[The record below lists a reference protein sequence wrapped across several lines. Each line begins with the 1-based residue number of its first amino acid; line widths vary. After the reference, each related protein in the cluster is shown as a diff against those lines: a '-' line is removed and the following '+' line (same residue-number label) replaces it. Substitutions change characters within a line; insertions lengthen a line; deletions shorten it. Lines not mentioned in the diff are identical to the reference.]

1 MPASPPEDDAL
12 DIVDDLHRAAAP
24 ERSWRVLVVD
34 DEPDVVQATLFAL
47 RDERIDGR
55 PLSLLTAGTAAEAEL
70 LIQADAEIAVLLLDV
85 VMESADAGL
94 RLVERV
100 RALPGRQA
108 LRIILRTGQAGYA
121 PELEVIRRY
130 DINDYKTKAELT
142 QLRLLTCLTVAIRGF
157 HQLRRIE
164 AHQRGLEKVVRAS
177 GRLMSERGSF
187 QAFADGVLT
196 QICTIVDGQ
205 PDGVLVL
212 RLGAAPGPQA
222 HGEMA
227 AEVVAGAGAF
237 ARLVGRQAE
246 TLPEPLRG
254 ALSHVNGADV
264 AHHGGYG
271 VVRAHAQ
278 DGDALL
284 VLFSL
289 SSPMDEVA
297 TGLLELFA
305 VNLSLAYDD
314 VKAYIELQHR
324 AHHDRETGL
333 ANRAG
338 LKAQLGTATGLEFAQ
353 VAVGDLQEIRGVLGE
368 AVARRAL
375 QDLALRLQ
383 QVLGGQAQ
391 VARLEGDRF
400 ALAMPGPVPD
410 ALVQR
415 LLAALAQ
422 PLSVGDM
429 ALQLPMALGWSQ
441 GGTSVDQAIDEAG
454 LMVARQAP
462 GRQVR
467 SASFSAAVRE
477 QVHRRMALLAD
488 LDAAL
493 AEDRIEMYLQ
503 PQVRLADQNSVG
515 AEALVR
521 WRTREGSLVMPDHFI
536 AVAEHT
542 GAIVQIGQR
551 MVEKAVAHLASWP
564 HPRLRISVNLSLRQL
579 EEPDFAA
586 WVTAQCD
593 AHGVARERL
602 RLEITETAF
611 AVHSEQVGPA
621 LAALTEA
628 GFELSIDDFGTGQSS
643 LGRLAEIAVH
653 ELKLDRSLVRGIEH
667 DARARRVAGLIVEL
681 GRDLGVEVL
690 AEGIETE
697 GQLAV
702 LQQLGCVLGQGWL
715 FGRAEP
721 ATQFRLEA

>member
-1 MPASPPEDDAL
+1 MPASAPEDDDAL
-12 DIVDDLHRAAAP
+12 DIVDDGQRAATP

-47 RDERIDGR
+47 RDELIDGR
-55 PLSLLTAGTAAEAEL
+55 PLSLLTAGSAAEAEL

-85 VMESADAGL
+85 VMESPDAGL

-142 QLRLLTCLTVAIRGF
+142 QLRLITCLTVAIRGF

-212 RLGAAPGPQA
+212 RLS
-222 HGEMA
+222 EV

-237 ARLVGRQAE
+237 AGLVGLRAE
-246 TLPEPLRG
+246 ALPEPLLG
-254 ALSHVNGADV
+254 ALSHVKDADV

-289 SSPMDEVA
+289 SAPMDEVA
-297 TGLLELFA
+297 TGLLALFA

-314 VKAYIELQHR
+314 VKAYIEQQHR

-338 LKAQLGTATGLEFAQ
+338 LKALLGAATGLEFAQ

-383 QVLGGQAQ
+383 QVLGGQAH

-400 ALAMPGPVPD
+400 ALALPGPVAD
-410 ALVQR
+410 GLVQS
-415 LLAALAQ
+415 LMAALAQ

-477 QVHRRMALLAD
+477 QVHRRMTLLAD

-493 AEDRIEMYLQ
+493 AEDRIEMHLQ

-551 MVEKAVAHLASWP
+551 MVEKAVRHLASWP
-564 HPRLRISVNLSLRQL
+564 DPRLRISVNLSLRQL

-593 AHGVARERL
+593 AHGVARQRL

-721 ATQFRLEA
+721 AAQFRLEA

>member
-1 MPASPPEDDAL
+1 MPVTPPEDDAL
-12 DIVDDLHRAAAP
+12 DIVDDLRAAGAP
-24 ERSWRVLVVD
+24 AHSWRVLVVD
-34 DEPDVVQATLFAL
+34 DEPDLVQATLFAL

-85 VMESADAGL
+85 VMETPDAGL

-164 AHQRGLEKVVRAS
+164 SHQRGLEKVVRAS
-177 GRLMSERGSF
+177 GRLMSERGSL

-212 RLGAAPGPQA
+212 RLGAGS
-222 HGEMA
+222 GERA
-227 AEVVAGAGAF
+227 IAEVVAGAGAF
-237 ARLVGRQAE
+237 ARLVGLPAE
-246 TLPEPLRG
+246 ALPEPLRG
-254 ALSHVNGADV
+254 ALAHINGADV
-264 AHHGGYG
+264 SHHGGYG

-305 VNLSLAYDD
+305 ANLSLAYDD

-338 LKAQLGTATGLEFAQ
+338 LKARLGSATGLEFAQ

-400 ALAMPGPVPD
+400 ALAMPGPVTD

-422 PLSVGDM
+422 PLNVGDM
-429 ALQLPMALGWSQ
+429 ALQLPMALGWSR

-477 QVHRRMALLAD
+477 QVHRRMTLLAD

-521 WRTREGSLVMPDHFI
+521 WRTREGAIVMPDRFI

-542 GAIVQIGQR
+542 GAIVQIGER
-551 MVEKAVAHLASWP
+551 MVEKALAHLASWP
-564 HPRLRISVNLSLRQL
+564 DARLRISVNLSLRQL

-715 FGRAEP
+715 FGRAQP
-721 ATQFRLEA
+721 ATQFRAQA

>member
-1 MPASPPEDDAL
+1 MPAFPPEDEAL
-12 DIVDDLHRAAAP
+12 EIVEDQAAASAG
-24 ERSWRVLVVD
+24 ERRWRVLVVD
-34 DEPDVVQATLFAL
+34 DEPDIVQATLFAL
-47 RDERIDGR
+47 RDELIDGR
-55 PLSLLTAGTAAEAEL
+55 GLQLLTASSAAEAEL
-70 LIQADAEIAVLLLDV
+70 LLQNDAEIAVLLLDV
-85 VMESADAGL
+85 VMESPDAGL

-142 QLRLLTCLTVAIRGF
+142 QVRLVTAMTVAIRGY

-164 AHQRGLEKVVRAS
+164 AHQRGLEKVVLAS
-177 GRLMSERGSF
+177 GGLMSERSSF

-196 QICTIVDGQ
+196 QICTIVDDQ

-212 RLGAAPGPQA
+212 RLGESGTRHAL
-222 HGEMA
+222 
-227 AEVVAGAGAF
+227 VVAAAGAF
-237 ARLVGRQAE
+237 AGLVGQRADE
-246 TLPEPLRG
+246 LPEPLRS
-254 ALSHVNGADV
+254 ALAHINGADV
-264 AHHGGYG
+264 SDHGGYG
-271 VVRAHAQ
+271 AVRARAQ

-289 SSPMDEVA
+289 SAPMDEVA
-297 TGLLELFA
+297 TRLLELFA
-305 VNLSLAYDD
+305 VNMSLAYDD

-338 LKAQLGTATGLEFAQ
+338 LKALLGAADGLEFAQ

-375 QDLALRLQ
+375 QDLAQRLQ
-383 QVLGGQAQ
+383 EVLGQQAR

-400 ALAMPGPVPD
+400 ALAMPSPVAD
-410 ALVQR
+410 SLVKR
-415 LLAALAQ
+415 LLGALAQ
-422 PLSVGDM
+422 PLTVGDM
-429 ALQLPMALGWSQ
+429 SLQLPMALGWSQ
-441 GGTSVDQAIDEAG
+441 GGGSVDQAIDEAG
-454 LMVARQAP
+454 LMVARQPP

-477 QVHRRMALLAD
+477 QVHRRMALLGD
-488 LDAAL
+488 LNAAL
-493 AEDRIEMYLQ
+493 AEDRIEMFLQ
-503 PQVRLADQNSVG
+503 PQVRLQDQNIVG

-521 WRTREGSLVMPDHFI
+521 WRSRDGSLVMPDHFI

-551 MVEKAVAHLASWP
+551 MVEKAVAQLATWRDE
-564 HPRLRISVNLSLRQL
+564 RLRISVNLSLRQL
-579 EEPDFAA
+579 EEPDFPA
-586 WVTAQCD
+586 WVMAQCD
-593 AHGVARERL
+593 SRGVARQRL

-611 AVHSEQVGPA
+611 AVHGELVGPA

-653 ELKLDRSLVRGIEH
+653 ELKLDRSLVRGIEL

-721 ATQFRLEA
+721 ASQFRPGP